1 MYNGK
6 SRHICR
12 RHNTIRV
19 ISLDYVTS
27 NDNIVD
33 PLTKWLNIELVD
45 KSLRGMGLKPIK
57 EKVVAKETP
66 PS

>member
-6 SRHICR
+6 SRHICHI
-12 RHNTIRV
+12 HNTIRV

-57 EKVVAKETP
+57 EKVVPKETP